1 MVGIALDFLSSI
13 ISRPQAARLFLR
25 GIVLMNGVQ
34 AGFLLMLVTLVGC
47 GRESQAAHPAAEG
60 DIPRTAWPE
69 SWFHPPRTASEVG
82 LTTFRQS
89 PMLDELVASGELPP
103 VEERLP
109 DDPIVVEPLDGIG
122 TYGGT
127 ARLFFAGEQLLN
139 VPEGTLRP
147 GPQLQLTL
155 PNFAARVEYHNDAQT
170 LTGLPPARSQVVR
183 RPPSDSRR
191 LCLLVRSRPH
201 EQKPHTRGVASL

>member
-1 MVGIALDFLSSI
+1 MMIVNAVLAFGLLALMAL
-13 ISRPQAARLFLR
+13 A
-25 GIVLMNGVQ
+25 
-34 AGFLLMLVTLVGC
+34 GC
-47 GRESQAAHPAAEG
+47 GRESQAAPPAAEG

-109 DDPIVVEPLDGIG
+109 DDPIVVEPIDGIG

-127 ARLFFAGEQLLN
+127 ARLFLAGEQLLN

-170 LTGLPPARSQVVR
+170 LTVFL
-183 RPPSDSRR
+183 RPGHKWSDGHPVTARR
-191 LCLLVRSRPH
+191 LCLLVRSRPS
-201 EQKPHTRGVASL
+201 EQKPHARGVAPL

>member
-1 MVGIALDFLSSI
+1 
-13 ISRPQAARLFLR
+13 
-25 GIVLMNGVQ
+25 
-34 AGFLLMLVTLVGC
+34 
-47 GRESQAAHPAAEG
+47 
-60 DIPRTAWPE
+60 
-69 SWFHPPRTASEVG
+69 
-82 LTTFRQS
+82 
-89 PMLDELVASGELPP
+89 MLDELVASGELPP

-109 DDPIVVEPLDGIG
+109 DDPIVVEPIDGIG

-170 LTGLPPARSQVVR
+170 LTVALRPGHKWSDGHPVTADDFVFWFDRVHMNKSLTPVVSPRFKGAASKNTALTSLAITFPSRCRFLSSTSPTTARTCRHQRTLCAVIIPTLP
-183 RPPSDSRR
+183 
-191 LCLLVRSRPH
+191 
-201 EQKPHTRGVASL
+201 TRTS